1 MAGEKLKVAGITLKL
16 DGAATF
22 QGDLDKTAAKLRAN
36 TAELKKVQSQHQG
49 NEKSIGALTEKQK
62 ALSSGLE
69 LQKSKTQQL
78 KDVLAETVKQL
89 KENGDEQ
96 AENSIQAERL
106 RAAIAESEAYE
117 AQFEARLKETNEQI
131 AEQSNKL
138 KLAGASMLE
147 TGEKVKGFSE
157 KISNVGKTLSVGVT
171 TPLLAIGTAAGKMYL
186 DYEKSAA
193 KVSTVMD
200 TTVMSAKSMSDA
212 IMEAATEVG
221 YSATDYAEA
230 TYQAISASVDTADAV
245 DFVKEATKLAEGG
258 FTDLTTAIDIETT
271 ALNAYGLEA
280 SEATRVSDVLI
291 QTQNKGK
298 TTVDQLASNM
308 GKVIPTAA
316 AYNVSI
322 ENLGTSLAILTAG
335 GISTEQSCTYLKS
348 MLNEL
353 AKTGSTVSD
362 TLKKQTGKTFSELM
376 ESGYS
381 LGDVLA
387 VLGVDVSGLKTKI
400 KSLTDSGMEFDEA
413 LSKLTE
419 QGDANATAFANL
431 WSSQE
436 AGTAALALLN
446 AGTEKYNETL
456 TDMNGAAGSTQSAFE
471 TMQTDGVKLEK
482 SIQTLKNELTA
493 FGEELT
499 PAVEMATDA
508 ISKLASWFGNLS
520 EKGKKTVITIAGVAA
535 AAGPVLTVGGKV
547 VKLGGS
553 VIKGTGKLVTWLGK
567 LKKTTAEASS
577 GASMLTSKIGK
588 TVTTMGSATS
598 STTAFSGAATLATA
612 STATLAAG
620 LTVLVAVGAAVTVAS
635 KEAKK
640 HQEEWNKTIDE
651 FSGKMGEFSSQ
662 VESAN
667 GYLSDYNGSLV
678 MSSDTI
684 SEIDQGIDSAQQKI
698 LKIGERAAA
707 ESRSI
712 TSREYEEISNLIGM
726 IDTYAGKKLDA
737 YKTQQEVVKARASRE
752 TEMTGEKASNYMHD
766 AKETYEQA
774 VAMAELAKNSAY
786 SAAQEFKDD
795 TQKYNAALSEADKN
809 YKENIEEANALYG
822 DTVGTITS
830 AYTNQSSELKNV
842 IELLNAT
849 KTYTDANGVVHV
861 TQDVEKMRS
870 AFEGANGSVLSA
882 WLEMVATTEANGGK
896 VSDSV
901 KLIEGQIN
909 DTFDK
914 LPNNTKETFKNLMQ
928 GALNGL
934 KEKEPEL
941 YKKASNIANGVIS
954 RFNVTFEVKSPSRA
968 MRRLFRY
975 VGQGGVLGLEDEESN
990 FYKVAD
996 RIAGGVTDKF
1006 NSKARLKLA
1015 KAVSGDWA
1023 NPVLS
1028 ESKAALTSLISND
1041 WSKYA
1046 NFGSIA
1052 AAQARAVE
1060 AMRQYSYNSS
1070 YHYSNDD
1077 NRQYYTTESGIHIGS
1092 LVVSGTD
1099 GQSLDRQ
1106 LELIEEKRAAAARA
1120 RGIR

>member
-1 MAGEKLKVAGITLKL
+1 
-16 DGAATF
+16 
-22 QGDLDKTAAKLRAN
+22 
-36 TAELKKVQSQHQG
+36 
-49 NEKSIGALTEKQK
+49 
-62 ALSSGLE
+62 
-69 LQKSKTQQL
+69 
-78 KDVLAETVKQL
+78 
-89 KENGDEQ
+89 
-96 AENSIQAERL
+96 
-106 RAAIAESEAYE
+106 
-117 AQFEARLKETNEQI
+117 
-131 AEQSNKL
+131 
-138 KLAGASMLE
+138 
-147 TGEKVKGFSE
+147 
-157 KISNVGKTLSVGVT
+157 
-171 TPLLAIGTAAGKMYL
+171 
-186 DYEKSAA
+186 
-193 KVSTVMD
+193 
-200 TTVMSAKSMSDA
+200 
-212 IMEAATEVG
+212 
-221 YSATDYAEA
+221 
-230 TYQAISASVDTADAV
+230 
-245 DFVKEATKLAEGG
+245 
-258 FTDLTTAIDIETT
+258 
-271 ALNAYGLEA
+271 
-280 SEATRVSDVLI
+280 
-291 QTQNKGK
+291 
-298 TTVDQLASNM
+298 
-308 GKVIPTAA
+308 
-316 AYNVSI
+316 
-322 ENLGTSLAILTAG
+322 
-335 GISTEQSCTYLKS
+335 
-348 MLNEL
+348 
-353 AKTGSTVSD
+353 
-362 TLKKQTGKTFSELM
+362 
-376 ESGYS
+376 
-381 LGDVLA
+381 
-387 VLGVDVSGLKTKI
+387 
-400 KSLTDSGMEFDEA
+400 
-413 LSKLTE
+413 
-419 QGDANATAFANL
+419 
-431 WSSQE
+431 
-436 AGTAALALLN
+436 
-446 AGTEKYNETL
+446 
-456 TDMNGAAGSTQSAFE
+456 
-471 TMQTDGVKLEK
+471 
-482 SIQTLKNELTA
+482 
-493 FGEELT
+493 
-499 PAVEMATDA
+499 
-508 ISKLASWFGNLS
+508 
-520 EKGKKTVITIAGVAA
+520 
-535 AAGPVLTVGGKV
+535 
-547 VKLGGS
+547 
-553 VIKGTGKLVTWLGK
+553 
-567 LKKTTAEASS
+567 
-577 GASMLTSKIGK
+577 
-588 TVTTMGSATS
+588 
-598 STTAFSGAATLATA
+598 
-612 STATLAAG
+612 
-620 LTVLVAVGAAVTVAS
+620 
-635 KEAKK
+635 
-640 HQEEWNKTIDE
+640 
-651 FSGKMGEFSSQ
+651 MGEFSSQ

-1015 KAVSGDWA
+1015 KAVSVDWA

-1028 ESKAALTSLISND
+1028 ESKAALTSLISTD
-1041 WSKYA
+1041 YSKYA

-1052 AAQARAVE
+1052 AAQARAIE
-1060 AMRQYSYNSS
+1060 AVRQSYNSS

-1077 NRQYYTTESGIHIGS
+1077 NRQYYTTESGIHIGN